1 MRWMRCDPRM
11 PVLRGITTLL
21 MLLAV
26 SSPMH
31 LEAQDLEPLAP
42 PSTNDSAQAFDSQN
56 AAGKAATNAPVD
68 AIALAD
74 GDGGNASAE
83 AAQPTVGRNLFG
95 AILGGGPMLMM
106 IVACSVVLFI
116 FVFERLISLRRGRV
130 IPGPF
135 VTRMVQQLQD
145 DELDADSALQLCRD
159 NKSPVSDVFEA
170 GIKKWGRP
178 AVEVEQAVLDAGER
192 VASRLRKYLRIFHGI
207 STISPLLGLLGT
219 VTGMISAFKAIATSD
234 AMGRPELLADGI
246 SQALLTTAGGLNVGV
261 PAIVAHLF
269 FVGRAG
275 RMVMEIDA
283 YSQDVVNAIAAAG
296 WREARPSKKAGKGQ
310 KQKAA

>member
-11 PVLRGITTLL
+11 PVLRGIATLL
-21 MLLAV
+21 MLLAT
-26 SSPMH
+26 SLPKH

-42 PSTNDSAQAFDSQN
+42 PAASTGIETLDSDIADVET
-56 AAGKAATNAPVD
+56 ATNAQSDVSTRYDGESGIASTD
-68 AIALAD
+68 AAKST
-74 GDGGNASAE
+74 G
-83 AAQPTVGRNLFG
+83 GRNLFG

-145 DELDADSALQLCRD
+145 EELDADSALQLCRD
-159 NKSPVSDVFEA
+159 NKSPVSEVFEA

-246 SQALLTTAGGLNVGV
+246 SQALLTTAGGLTVAI

-269 FVGRAG
+269 FVGRVD

-283 YSQDVVNAIAAAG
+283 YSQDVVNAIASDG
-296 WREARPSKKAGKGQ
+296 WREARPSKKATKAQ